1 MENKKTTPNE
11 PQNDIYEL
19 LRKVVETN
27 EESIKSTKQT
37 ESVHLERLSSDT
49 FSKCEG
55 WDFGNENCALRGHQP
70 PNRATIQA
78 RL

>member
-1 MENKKTTPNE
+1 MENQNTTPNE

-37 ESVHLERLSSDT
+37 ELGVNNLLKLKFPFPSIEKQKEIVLKIKD
-49 FSKCEG
+49 KKN
-55 WDFGNENCALRGHQP
+55 GNSR
-70 PNRATIQA
+70 T
-78 RL
+78 